1 MKTIIT
7 VILLSAMALGLP
19 AQNFTIKGHFTDV
32 ANDTLLIEYVKHEPE
47 KEVVNESVPID
58 ENGFLFT
65 DATFSGR
72 TMRNWP
78 SGQAVTRH
86 SSFSFRTNG

>member
-32 ANDTLLIEYVKHEPE
+32 ANDTLLIKYVKHEPE
-47 KEVVNESVPID
+47 KESC
-58 ENGFLFT
+58 
-65 DATFSGR
+65 
-72 TMRNWP
+72 
-78 SGQAVTRH
+78 AVLQR
-86 SSFSFRTNG
+86 